1 MSNFYCQLDYEHVP
15 YLSPMGNGHGNIS
28 NNGCGVCSASMV
40 VENMLGVSFPPEEAA
55 KLAKMCGAREV
66 FGTDFYTYAPVL
78 AARWGLKV
86 RDTEDAAEAL
96 RFLQEGRGMIVANVR
111 GDRPDDGYIGVFSN
125 GGHYVVIA
133 EATSPDGTE
142 VKVWDPMYRE
152 GSGRFDIPGRKG
164 KVRMDGT
171 DAYADFSVFHEDC
184 YERPFFLFEK
194 SETATPKP
202 LIGVTGGP
210 GSDERALVLFRN
222 YMKAVLDAGGL
233 PVAISPD
240 ASEDEL
246 RELISRLDGMLVT
259 GGLDVDPSLYGM
271 DKHPSMGETSLLR
284 DAVEAACVRLC
295 REMNKPVLGICRGL
309 QIMVAALGGT
319 LVQDIP
325 TQKPSEINHFPC
337 RTDWHIREAHTVS
350 TVRGTRLE
358 VIAGGTYSVNSYHHQ
373 AIDAIPEGMR
383 VAAHAEDGLIE
394 AVECCNGALCL
405 GVQWHPERL
414 YDADPN
420 AAALFRALVDNARK
434 TYA

>member
-15 YLSPMGNGHGNIS
+15 YLSPMGTMYGNIS

-55 KLAKMCGAREV
+55 KLSKMCGAREV
-66 FGTDFYTYAPVL
+66 WGTDFYTYAPVL
-78 AARWGLKV
+78 AARWGLTV
-86 RDTEDAAEAL
+86 RDTEDADETL
-96 RFLQEGRGMIVANVR
+96 RFLQEGRGMVIANIR
-111 GDRPDDGYIGVFSN
+111 GDRPEDGYIGVFST

-133 EATSPDGTE
+133 SAEGDT
-142 VKVWDPMYRE
+142 VKVWDPMYQE

-164 KVRMDGT
+164 KVRMDGL
-171 DAYADFSVFHEDC
+171 DAYASFDVFREDC
-184 YERPFFLFEK
+184 KERPFFLFEK
-194 SETATPKP
+194 RKEPAPAP

-210 GSDERALVLFRN
+210 GSDERAMFLFRN
-222 YMKAVLDAGGL
+222 YMTAVMNAGGL
-233 PVAISPD
+233 PIAISPD
-240 ASEDEL
+240 TPEELL
-246 RELISRLDGMLVT
+246 RELVGRLDGLLVT

-271 DKHPSMGETSLLR
+271 EKHPSMGETSPQR
-284 DAVEAACVRLC
+284 DAVEAACVHLC

-309 QIMVAALGGT
+309 QVMVAALGGK
-319 LVQDIP
+319 LVQDVP

-337 RTDWHIREAHTVS
+337 RTDWHIREAHTVT

-373 AIDAIPEGMR
+373 AIDVIPEGMR

-394 AVECCNGALCL
+394 AVECCNGPLCL

-414 YDADPN
+414 YDTDPN
-420 AAALFRALVDNARK
+420 AAALFTALVNNARK